1 MSFTRNA
8 WSAAVRALW
17 LVLAL
22 APPAAVAS
30 DDWKPPRR
38 FLSRDL
44 PEWLTL
50 GTELRLRW
58 EDRRG
63 LRFDPEN
70 NDGYLVTRFRIN
82 LGGRAE
88 PSFRGVRSSAG
99 FAGAEA

>member
-1 MSFTRNA
+1 ML
-8 WSAAVRALW
+8 RALW
-17 LVLAL
+17 LVLVL
-22 APPAAVAS
+22 APSAALAS

-38 FLSRDL
+38 FLRPDL

-82 LGGRAE
+82 LGVE
-88 PSFRGVRSSAG
+88 PSRHFGVSFRRRMRGG
-99 FAGAEA
+99 